1 MTDKDASFKIR
12 GVIEGFY
19 GKPWSHQQRIKG
31 LKLFAKFNLNTYI
44 LAPKDDPW
52 QRFDWRTPFT
62 ATFLDKTKELIDLA
76 KSLKIDLNVCV
87 SPGLTISYSSNED
100 LEALL
105 VRFRQL
111 SHIGVE
117 RFGLL
122 LDDIP
127 DELQFS
133 VDKERF
139 ESIASAHASLANSL
153 HYKIAAEFKKSSLFV
168 CPLQYHGRGNEPY
181 ITELG
186 QKLDSE
192 IDLMWTG
199 RQICSEY
206 LDVYD
211 AIKFKESTSKQPFY
225 WDNFPVN
232 DVAMIHQLHVG
243 PIEKREANLGRYS
256 VGLVANPMEHFES
269 SLIPIATIAD
279 YLNNPL
285 SYQPEQSWEKALI
298 RIIPSEK
305 DRSAIRHLFRN
316 CFESCLAVN
325 PAPEFNS
332 VLGAATLSW
341 RTGSADKAAD
351 LLAQFAKEIA
361 ENYRVIKDKDF
372 SWPEVV
378 EEIEPWLNK
387 YHATGV
393 ALSRISQ
400 ILLDCT
406 YRSGR
411 LVGSAA
417 QIEEVMYIKNSLRQD
432 PTRIFGDGLDM
443 ALGELATELAV
454 AD

>member
-1 MTDKDASFKIR
+1 MTDKDAAFKIR

-31 LKLFAKFNLNTYI
+31 LKLFAEFKLNTYI

-52 QRFDWRTPFT
+52 QRFDWRTPFSPE
-62 ATFLDKTKELIDLA
+62 FLEKTKELVDLSD
-76 KSLKIDLNVCV
+76 SLGIDLNVCV

-105 VRFRQL
+105 VRYRQL
-111 SHIGVE
+111 SQIGVS

-122 LDDIP
+122 LDDIS
-127 DELQFS
+127 DQLQFAA
-133 VDKERF
+133 DKERYD
-139 ESIASAHASLANSL
+139 SIAAAHAALANSV
-153 HYKIAAEFKKSSLFV
+153 HAKIAAEFKKSSLFV

-186 QKLDSE
+186 QKLDAE
-192 IDLMWTG
+192 IDVMWTG

-211 AIKFKESTSKQPFY
+211 AIKFKEGTSKQPFY

-232 DVAMIHQLHVG
+232 DVAMIYQLHVG
-243 PIEKREANLGRYS
+243 PIEKREAHLGKHA

-269 SLIPIATIAD
+269 SLIPISTIAD
-279 YLNNPL
+279 YLNDPIG
-285 SYQPEQSWEKALI
+285 YQPEQSWEKALI
-298 RIIPSEK
+298 RIVPNEK
-305 DRSAIRHLFRN
+305 DRFAIRHLFGN

-325 PAPEFNS
+325 PAPKFNAM
-332 VLGAATLSW
+332 LGAATLAW
-341 RTGSADKAAD
+341 RTGSVDQAAE
-351 LLAQFAKEIA
+351 LITEFANQIA
-361 ENYRVIKDKDF
+361 ESYRVITDKDF
-372 SWPEVV
+372 TWPEVID
-378 EEIEPWLNK
+378 EIKPWLNK
-387 YHATGV
+387 YQATGI
-393 ALSRISQ
+393 ALMRLSQ
-400 ILLDCT
+400 ILLDCS

-411 LVGSAA
+411 LHGSAE
-417 QIEEVMYIKNSLRQD
+417 QIAEVMQIKNSLRQD

>member
-1 MTDKDASFKIR
+1 MTDTDAIFKIR

-31 LKLFAKFNLNTYI
+31 LKLFAEFNLNTYI

-52 QRFDWRTPFT
+52 QRFDWRTPFSEE
-62 ATFLDKTKELIDLA
+62 FLEKTKELVDLA

-87 SPGLTISYSSNED
+87 SPGLTICYSSNED

-111 SHIGVE
+111 SQIGVN

-127 DELQFS
+127 DELQFA

-139 ESIASAHASLANSL
+139 DSIASAHAYLANSV
-153 HYKIAAEFKKSSLFV
+153 HAKIAAEFKKGSLFV

-186 QKLDSE
+186 QKLDNE

-211 AIKFKESTSKQPFY
+211 AIKFKEGTSKQPFY

-232 DVAMIHQLHVG
+232 DVAMIYQLHVG
-243 PIEKREANLGRYS
+243 PIEKREAHLGKYA
-256 VGLVANPMEHFES
+256 VGLVANPMEHFEA

-279 YLNNPL
+279 YLNDPMG
-285 SYQPEQSWEKALI
+285 YQPEQSWEKALN
-298 RIIPSEK
+298 RILPIEK
-305 DRSAIRHLFRN
+305 DRLAIRHLFRN
-316 CFESCLAVN
+316 CLESCLAVN

-332 VLGAATLSW
+332 MLGAATLAW
-341 RTGSADKAAD
+341 RTGAVEKAAE
-351 LLAQFAKEIA
+351 LVAEFAKEIT
-361 ENYRVIKDKDF
+361 ESHQVITDKNF

-378 EEIEPWLNK
+378 EEVGPWLNK

-393 ALSRISQ
+393 ALLRLSE
-400 ILLDCT
+400 ILLDCS

-411 LVGSAA
+411 LVGRAE
-417 QIEEVMYIKNSLRQD
+417 QIVEVMKIKNSLRQD

>member
-1 MTDKDASFKIR
+1 MTDTDAIFKIR

-31 LKLFAKFNLNTYI
+31 LKLFAEFNLNTYI

-52 QRFDWRTPFT
+52 QRFDWRTPFS
-62 ATFLDKTKELIDLA
+62 AEFLEKTKELVDLA

-87 SPGLTISYSSNED
+87 SPGLTICYSSNED

-111 SHIGVE
+111 SQIGVN

-127 DELQFS
+127 DELQFA

-139 ESIASAHASLANSL
+139 DSIASAHAYLANSV
-153 HYKIAAEFKKSSLFV
+153 HAKIAAEFKKASLFV

-186 QKLDSE
+186 QKLDYE

-211 AIKFKESTSKQPFY
+211 AIKFQEGTSKKPFY

-243 PIEKREANLGRYS
+243 PIEKREALLGKYA
-256 VGLVANPMEHFES
+256 VGLVANPMEHFEA

-279 YLNNPL
+279 YLNDPL
-285 SYQPEQSWEKALI
+285 GYQPEQSWEKALY
-298 RIIPSEK
+298 RILPIEK
-305 DRSAIRHLFRN
+305 DRFAIRHLFRN
-316 CFESCLAVN
+316 CLESCLAVN
-325 PAPEFNS
+325 PAPEFNFM
-332 VLGAATLSW
+332 LGAATLAW
-341 RTGSADKAAD
+341 RTGSAEKAAE
-351 LLAQFAKEIA
+351 LVAQFAEEI
-361 ENYRVIKDKDF
+361 EESYRVITDINF

-378 EEIEPWLNK
+378 EEIGPWLNK

-393 ALSRISQ
+393 ALLHISQ
-400 ILLDCT
+400 ILLNCS

-411 LVGSAA
+411 LVGSRE
-417 QIEEVMYIKNSLRQD
+417 QIDEVMKIKNSLRQD